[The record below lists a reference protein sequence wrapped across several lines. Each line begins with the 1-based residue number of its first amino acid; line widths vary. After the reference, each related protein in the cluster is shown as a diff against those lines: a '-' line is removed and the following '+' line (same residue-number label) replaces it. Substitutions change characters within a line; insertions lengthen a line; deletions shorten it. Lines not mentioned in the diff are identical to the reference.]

1 MKVAG
6 FSPSLE
12 FLEFINAVAMSIG
25 TTMQVPKAAGNATRR
40 KSPADLCKAK
50 ECALHL
56 GVKKKRPR
64 ERKEKIFRDY
74 HLHKSPPS
82 YGFFKFTDMSTIKIF
97 SFSTSA
103 FIYLI

>member
-50 ECALHL
+50 ECALNL
-56 GVKKKRPR
+56 RVKKKGQ
-64 ERKEKIFRDY
+64 ESVRKNIFRDY

-82 YGFFKFTDMSTIKIF
+82 YGFFKFTEMSTINLF

>member
-50 ECALHL
+50 ECALNL
-56 GVKKKRPR
+56 RVKKKRPR
-64 ERKEKIFRDY
+64 GRKEK
-74 HLHKSPPS
+74 
-82 YGFFKFTDMSTIKIF
+82 
-97 SFSTSA
+97 
-103 FIYLI
+103 YLSRLPLA